1 VDYISQR
8 QPGEQ
13 WAGGQTDIRDFSY
26 DLPAQLIAQVPIEPR
41 DASRLLVVDRAS
53 SSLAHRHFRD
63 LGEYLRAGDLL
74 LANQSRVIPA
84 RLLGRRE
91 GSGGQVE
98 LLLLA
103 HRADLGTDVW
113 EALVRPGRR
122 LREGAR
128 VHFAPTGQ
136 PALLQAEVLQRT
148 EAGGRL
154 VCFSMAHNP
163 DAISVRA
170 AIELLG
176 RMPLPPYI
184 HETLK
189 DPERY
194 QTVYSRV
201 IGSAAAP
208 TAGLHF
214 TPGLLEQMRARGV
227 QVGFVTLHVGLDTF
241 RPVEAEDFR
250 EHKMHS
256 EEIDLDEA
264 TVERIEATI
273 RQGGRIIAVGTT
285 VVRVLEGI
293 ASLSGGHLQPYHGT
307 TRLFITPGYRFQL
320 VDALIT
326 NFHLPRSTLLLLVS
340 AFAGKTLIERAYQ
353 EAIRERYRFF
363 SFGDAMLLL

>member
-1 VDYISQR
+1 VDFVR
-8 QPGEQ
+8 CMHPGERDES
-13 WAGGQTDIRDFSY
+13 GQADIRDFSY
-26 DLPAQLIAQVPIEPR
+26 VLPAELIAQVPIEPR

-53 SSLAHRHFRD
+53 NSFAHRHFRD
-63 LGEYLRAGDLL
+63 LGEYLRPGDLL

-91 GSGGQVE
+91 GSGGHVE

-103 HRADLGTDVW
+103 SRPDLGADIW
-113 EALVRPGRR
+113 ETLVRPGRR
-122 LREGAR
+122 LREGSC
-128 VHFAPTGQ
+128 VLFGPDGQ
-136 PALLQAEVLQRT
+136 PPLLQAEILQRT

-154 VCFSMAHNP
+154 VCLTVAHNP
-163 DAISVRA
+163 VVTSVRA
-170 AIELLG
+170 AIEHLG

-184 HETLK
+184 HETLR

-201 IGSAAAP
+201 VGSAAAP

-214 TPGLLEQMRARGV
+214 TPELLDQLRARGV
-227 QVGFVTLHVGLDTF
+227 RLGFVTLHVGLDTF
-241 RPVEAEDFR
+241 RPVEVEDFR
-250 EHKMHS
+250 EHTMHS

-264 TVERIEATI
+264 TVACIEATI
-273 RQGGRIIAVGTT
+273 REGGRIIAVGTT

-293 ASLSGGHLQPYHGT
+293 ASLSGGQLRPYHGT
-307 TRLFITPGYRFQL
+307 TRLFITPGYRFRM

-353 EAIRERYRFF
+353 EAIDERYRFF